1 MPFSIHQFSRG
12 LTPTQNQRGE
22 WVSRGFGAEIAN
34 ESFDVPEEIKQ
45 AVTLQEGGWRGLRIP
60 DTHPPKPSEIAL
72 IARDLGNYCVLAVA
86 NRLKDD
92 TVPREFVGYRYFWL
106 DKTQFQNYPNRTS
119 IDSIGT
125 LLWYWQDK
133 GQPQYNIEELQNNR
147 ISYTTSW
154 DNLQQ
159 VYLFEHWQQQHYQRI
174 QSLISD
180 IRPSHQPLI
189 YEAIEIG
196 GQLTYQEVHCLAIQ
210 YCTVNRGY
218 IINWAWNVRKL
229 ENLQGLNVIYCADA
243 EALQLFNRQFPSRV
257 IIPTPAPTPTPTSTS
272 SLQGGMTASPTAR
285 ASATKNQ
292 SEVTKCL
299 ENFLNKDFRSQD
311 ILLLIKIYQE
321 YGNDIGDVA
330 KPTEINKINESN
342 PQPFAIQYATL
353 ITALAPNNNNGQ
365 IFKKLMHLNEQQK
378 WVAIKFLV
386 DLQQIAGQND
396 SCSQHPEFLKFSYA
410 LTALQNN
417 LLKSL
422 EPKGSNFSLSNILKK
437 INQSKPHFSI
447 FFFLLLAGSAGLI
460 YWQKPNIWLLP
471 NILPRLSWPG
481 HSDTTNTGGT
491 GGTGGG
497 TVASSGVSGSLGDL
511 LGKYDRQYQIFQL
524 AEQNKP
530 EIEKN
535 NTLQELKTELENYR
549 NKISDELKNDTILAR
564 LEKGQSDDSVKQ
576 ARQQQIYQDLQQL
589 LPVIDP
595 KNLPVL
601 KPETQEA
608 NSPAEKLKPAIIML
622 QKSLERRGHYDGM
635 SGKQDYKPG
644 SFDENTQLAVQN
656 AQKAF
661 NKNQKQDS
669 QISEDGIVGTKT
681 WGVVISRIQDI
692 QVEAVYQT
700 LKISLEEGTSTLNI
714 VTEIKQCRDNK
725 KDEKA
730 LDFNDCLLEK
740 IGTSTTQS
748 NEGAGSG

>member
-106 DKTQFQNYPNRTS
+106 DKTQFQNYPNGQNV
-119 IDSIGT
+119 DGIGT

-133 GQPQYNIEELQNNR
+133 GQPQYNIEELQTNR
-147 ISYTTSW
+147 SSYTTSW
-154 DNLQQ
+154 NKLEL
-159 VYLFEHWQQQHYQRI
+159 VWLFEHWQQQHYQRI

-180 IRPSHQPLI
+180 IRPSYQPLI
-189 YEAIEIG
+189 YEATEIR

-210 YCTVNRGY
+210 YCIVNRGY

-229 ENLQGLNVIYCADA
+229 ENPQGLNVIYCADA

-422 EPKGSNFSLSNILKK
+422 EPKGSNFSLSNIVKQITQLR
-437 INQSKPHFSI
+437 PPFSVLI

-481 HSDTTNTGGT
+481 HSDTTSTT
-491 GGTGGG
+491 RIGGG

-511 LGKYDRQYQIFQL
+511 LGKYDRQYQMFEL

-564 LEKGQSDDSVKQ
+564 LEKGQSDDSVNQ
-576 ARQQQIYQDLQQL
+576 ARQQQIYRDLQQL
-589 LPVIDP
+589 SPVIDP

-601 KPETQEA
+601 KPETQGA
-608 NSPAEKLKPAIIML
+608 NSSTLKPAIIML
-622 QKSLERRGHYDGM
+622 QESLERRGHYGENPA
-635 SGKQDYKPG
+635 GKQTYALG
-644 SFDENTQLAVQN
+644 YFDENTQLAVQN

-661 NKNQKQDS
+661 NKSQNQNS
-669 QISEDGIVGTKT
+669 QISEDDGKVGTET
-681 WGVVISRIQDI
+681 WGVVISRIRDI

-700 LKISLEEGTSTLNI
+700 LKISLEEGTPTLNI
-714 VTEIKQCRDNK
+714 VTKIKQCRDNN
-725 KDEKA
+725 KDKKA
-730 LDFNDCLLEK
+730 LDFNDCLEK
-740 IGTSTTQS
+740 IGTSITQS